1 MDALEKQI
9 DTLLRPLG
17 FEAMHRVDGKIYIL
31 RANDSHPNYAVYL
44 KSNKSSNGFDYGQCI
59 FDNIASLLDVMLNIA
74 QIFLV
79 SCIKSFDETIIDNP
93 YFGCKNLEEALIRK
107 DLMRG
112 IN

>member
-31 RANDSHPNYAVYL
+31 RANDSHLNYVIYL
-44 KSNKSSNGFDYGQCI
+44 KSNKPLNGFDHGQCL
-59 FDNIASLLDVMLNIA
+59 FDSIESLLVVMFNIA

-79 SCIKSFDETIIDNP
+79 SYITSFDETIIDNP
-93 YFGCKNLEEALIRK
+93 YFGCKNLEEAMIRK